1 LREIKTLGLSFF
13 VGNLSWNVN
22 VKGPL
27 LSVNEREMRHEIE
40 EWKYVQHCTS
50 KIVLVVCG
58 HHIPTLSYSIFGTSF
73 CLKWNKEKQDED
85 KNGHVQNVLDA
96 RGVLN

>member
-1 LREIKTLGLSFF
+1 VSNVSL
-13 VGNLSWNVN
+13 NVN

-40 EWKYVQHCTS
+40 EWKYVQHGTS

-58 HHIPTLSYSIFGTSF
+58 HHIPILSCSIFRTLS

-85 KNGHVQNVLDA
+85 KHGHVQNVLDA
-96 RGVLN
+96 RGLLN

>member
-1 LREIKTLGLSFF
+1 MSNVSL
-13 VGNLSWNVN
+13 NVN

-27 LSVNEREMRHEIE
+27 LNVNEREMRHEIE
-40 EWKYVQHCTS
+40 EWKYVQHGTG
-50 KIVLVVCG
+50 KIALVVCG
-58 HHIPTLSYSIFGTSF
+58 HHIPTLSYSIFRTSF

-85 KNGHVQNVLDA
+85 KDGHVQNVLDA